1 MLWLNSTHLLRP
13 SFSHLTLPSTLMSNC
28 IIPLLCLE
36 QLLLFY
42 TYFLLLISF
51 AFLFSHASHTSSTHS
66 NTHTHTHTH
75 THIFQISWTILS
87 GRIRYYLQFCPTAV
101 SSESMPLIF
110 IFSFIHPISLLVP
123 FKFFCWFSVIKFLGS
138 PCGSAGEESACNEGN
153 LGLIPRL
160 GRAPGERKGYP
171 LQYSGLENSIDS
183 IVHGVA
189 KSQTHLS
196 DFHRNKFTSNT
207 VFSFILKDWCWEGL
221 GARGEGDD
229 RGWDGWMASLT
240 QWTWISV
247 NSGSWW
253 WTGRPGV
260 LWVMGSQRVGYDW
273 ATDLICLLFPSVP
286 SPSLL
291 LLFLFVFHI
300 DGSLDHITAL
310 KRTNILSAVELA
322 FCTYRI
328 LKHTQYILKNH
339 SNLWN
344 VKRKYFSYICNC
356 NYQSPKCHS
365 VHLTSKDPISTWVA

>member
-1 MLWLNSTHLLRP
+1 MVCSFFCTAGRWGITLAFLHSTFSLVLCFSLSSQLYISKSQHGAML
-13 SFSHLTLPSTLMSNC
+13 
-28 IIPLLCLE
+28 IIYDFVVRFKCLK
-36 QLLLFY
+36 LLFEWW
-42 TYFLLLISF
+42 SPVMQH
-51 AFLFSHASHTSSTHS
+51 LF
-66 NTHTHTHTH
+66 
-75 THIFQISWTILS
+75 
-87 GRIRYYLQFCPTAV
+87 
-101 SSESMPLIF
+101 
-110 IFSFIHPISLLVP
+110 
-123 FKFFCWFSVIKFLGS
+123 
-138 PCGSAGEESACNEGN
+138 
-153 LGLIPRL
+153 
-160 GRAPGERKGYP
+160 
-171 LQYSGLENSIDS
+171 
-183 IVHGVA
+183 
-189 KSQTHLS
+189 
-196 DFHRNKFTSNT
+196 
-207 VFSFILKDWCWEGL
+207 
-221 GARGEGDD
+221 
-229 RGWDGWMASLT
+229 
-240 QWTWISV
+240 SV